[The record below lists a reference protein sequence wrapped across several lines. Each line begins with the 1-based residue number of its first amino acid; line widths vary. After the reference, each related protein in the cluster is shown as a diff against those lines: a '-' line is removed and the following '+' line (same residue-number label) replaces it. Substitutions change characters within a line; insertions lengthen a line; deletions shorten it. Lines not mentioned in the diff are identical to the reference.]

1 MPSNDRQEDRVI
13 VVSKEHQSIG
23 FCFVLAMIDDV
34 VTIVKYSH
42 NITCLDDGLDW
53 LGNKKDNVTASLF
66 DPKKRLGRR

>member
-1 MPSNDRQEDRVI
+1 
-13 VVSKEHQSIG
+13 
-23 FCFVLAMIDDV
+23 MIDDV

-53 LGNKKDNVTASLF
+53 LGNKIDNVTASLF